1 LLIGGLDLAA
11 AMAGGGKKGG
21 KGEDLGRALIR
32 QQNRAAAAAKE
43 RGEALTSSRRRAPP
57 LESVIDV
64 SEIDAVLQ
72 RAAEED
78 RLHSA
83 LANAASSSD
92 LVIDL

>member
-1 LLIGGLDLAA
+1 
-11 AMAGGGKKGG
+11 MAGRGRKGG

-32 QQNRAAAAAKE
+32 QQNRAALEAKE
-43 RGEALTSSRRRAPP
+43 RGEALASSRRRAPP

-72 RAAEED
+72 RAAEDD

-83 LANAASSSD
+83 LAASAPSD
-92 LVIDL
+92 VVIDL

>member
-1 LLIGGLDLAA
+1 
-11 AMAGGGKKGG
+11 MAGRGRKGG

-32 QQNRAAAAAKE
+32 QQNRAALEAKE
-43 RGEALTSSRRRAPP
+43 RGEALASSSSRRRAPP

-72 RAAEED
+72 RAAEDD

-83 LANAASSSD
+83 LAASAPSD
-92 LVIDL
+92 VVIDL